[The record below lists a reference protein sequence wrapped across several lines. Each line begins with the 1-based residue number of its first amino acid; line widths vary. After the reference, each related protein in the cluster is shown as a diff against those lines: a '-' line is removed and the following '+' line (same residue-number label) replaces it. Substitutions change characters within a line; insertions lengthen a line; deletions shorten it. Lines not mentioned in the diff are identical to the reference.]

1 MSWWWKA
8 IMGNYFRILQS
19 HGLPSRTV
27 IRKLSTCRIDY
38 LNILLVAYNYPPV
51 PRSSMRNTMLAQ
63 IHKYVQQFEITQGRG
78 SFPMQSRFLHFWGT
92 NQQIANPNQQQIE
105 LQKQCE
111 TFLAAQERLPAT
123 WRHQSRVSNAQPG
136 VSNQPIN
143 QQSRQSLCLLQRPL
157 HSIQRETGDTWMPIS
172 GDLQQGRPDQ
182 PA

>member
-51 PRSSMRNTMLAQ
+51 PRSSMRNTILAQ

-78 SFPMQSRFLHFWGT
+78 SFPMQSRFLHFWGR
-92 NQQIANPNQQQIE
+92 NQQIAATNPNPNRAGE
-105 LQKQCE
+105 QCE
-111 TFLAAQERLPAT
+111 TFAGRPRAASCDLEAPISSQQCPT
-123 WRHQSRVSNAQPG
+123 WS
-136 VSNQPIN
+136 
-143 QQSRQSLCLLQRPL
+143 QQSPHKSAKPPVTLLATTSTTLNTTGNRWHLDANFRRPAA
-157 HSIQRETGDTWMPIS
+157 G
-172 GDLQQGRPDQ
+172 
-182 PA
+182 